1 MAGEVDK
8 AYLQNL
14 IDKVKPMLHRKIR
27 CLSLSEDELEKYK
40 AALKL
45 EEAIELWSGGR
56 GE

>member
-1 MAGEVDK
+1 
-8 AYLQNL
+8 
-14 IDKVKPMLHRKIR
+14 MLHRKIR
-27 CLSLSEDELEKYK
+27 YLSLSEDELEKYK